1 MIHRNYA
8 WLYCP
13 GTPAKEKQDL
23 WVTYNDFK
31 EGNLIQGEYGT
42 NANVNILPHIMTQN
56 VTATKEEIAC
66 TDTSLKESYL
76 IGYMEITVK
85 HLGKNQGVISMPVY
99 YNVRYCSNQ

>member
-1 MIHRNYA
+1 
-8 WLYCP
+8 
-13 GTPAKEKQDL
+13 
-23 WVTYNDFK
+23 
-31 EGNLIQGEYGT
+31 
-42 NANVNILPHIMTQN
+42 MTQN

-76 IGYMEITVK
+76 IGYMEITVE